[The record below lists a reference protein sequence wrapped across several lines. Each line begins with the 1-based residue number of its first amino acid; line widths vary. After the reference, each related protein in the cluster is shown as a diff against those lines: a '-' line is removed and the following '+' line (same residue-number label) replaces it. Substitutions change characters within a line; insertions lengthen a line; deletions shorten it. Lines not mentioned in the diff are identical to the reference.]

1 LKGAA
6 RVARQVERTHLAVRV
21 DLDLRNERVDGR
33 ACLHHWRAGLEG
45 LREPS
50 DLLACPSAEAI
61 GVDRLWGRW
70 LVRHV
75 GFEGLASPLEIDER
89 GPQFANVGE
98 VAVRKQSDGRLDPL
112 VQVGQFSA
120 AIRLGL

>member
-6 RVARQVERTHLAVRV
+6 RVARQVERTHLSVRV
-21 DLDLRNERVDGR
+21 DLDLRDERVNGR
-33 ACLHHWRAGLEG
+33 ACLQHRRAGLES
-45 LREPS
+45 LRQSS
-50 DLLACPSAEAI
+50 DLLACPGAEAI
-61 GVDRLWGRW
+61 GVDRLWGCW

-75 GFEGLASPLEIDER
+75 RLEGLASPLEIDER

-98 VAVRKQSDGRLDPL
+98 VAVRKQGDRRLDPL
-112 VQVGQFSA
+112 VQVGQFSG